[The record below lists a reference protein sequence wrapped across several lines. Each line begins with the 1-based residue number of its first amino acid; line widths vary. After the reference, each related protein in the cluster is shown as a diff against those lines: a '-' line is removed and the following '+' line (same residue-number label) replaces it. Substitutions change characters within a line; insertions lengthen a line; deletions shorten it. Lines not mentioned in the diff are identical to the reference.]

1 MIEEFIK
8 NLKNKNNEYFSDQI
22 VHHEIISSKPAVYK
36 SPVPSLNYK
45 LRKALK
51 SCNVNQLYSHQS
63 EAITRVREKKN
74 VLISTPTAS
83 GKTLAYNA
91 PILESIMKDKSTRAF
106 YIFPIKALEQDQ
118 LKSINELISATS
130 DQNITAEIYDGDTS
144 PYKKSKIKNSQPNI
158 IITNP
163 DMFHSGFLP
172 YHSNW
177 RDFFKN
183 LKYIV
188 VDELHTYRGIFGSH
202 VAQVFRRINRIAEHY
217 GRTPQYIAC
226 SATIPNPKEFAKEL
240 IGLPFEVVNISGS
253 PQPNRHFLFV
263 NPKISPYTEC
273 VSLIKRLL
281 AKNLKVIAFTKSRK
295 ITELIHTW
303 LIQQNEKL
311 APFVSSYRAGFLP
324 EERRLIEKDLFEGK
338 IKAVIST
345 SALEVGIDIGGLDVC
360 ILVGYPGTII
370 NTWQRGGRAGR
381 GDRPALVIL
390 MAQQDALDQYFMK
403 NPDDFFARNYENA
416 VLDPF
421 NIPVLNAHIPCA
433 AAELPLSSSERF
445 FDLKKIS
452 SSIKE
457 LLHSGELLESESD
470 KIYFSSRKNPHR
482 FVNIRSVGGNYTIL
496 EKDTKQGYWTGFRP
510 ESLHRMSQRGYL
522 SA

>member
-8 NLKNKNNEYFSDQI
+8 NLKNNEYFSDQI
-22 VHHEIISSKPAVYK
+22 VHHEIISSKSAVYK
-36 SPVPSLNYK
+36 TPVPSLQNK

-63 EAITRVREKKN
+63 EAITKVREKKN

-83 GKTLAYNA
+83 GKTLTYNV
-91 PILESIMKDKSTRAF
+91 PILESILKDQKTRAF

-118 LKSINELISATS
+118 LKSINELISAIS
-130 DQNITAEIYDGDTS
+130 EQDITAEIYDGDTS
-144 PYKKSKIKNSQPNI
+144 PYKKSKIKNNQPNI

-177 RDFFKN
+177 REFFKN

-202 VAQVFRRINRIAEHY
+202 IAQVFRRINRIAEYY
-217 GRTPQYIAC
+217 GATPQYIAC

-240 IGLPFEVVNISGS
+240 IGLPFEVINVSGA

-263 NPKISPYTEC
+263 NPKISPYTGC
-273 VSLIKRLL
+273 VSLIKWLL
-281 AKNLKVIAFTKSRK
+281 EKNLKVIAFTKSRK

-360 ILVGYPGTII
+360 ILVGYPGTVI

-403 NPDDFFARNYENA
+403 NPDDFFTRNYENA

-433 AAELPLSSSERF
+433 AAELPLSFSDRF
-445 FDLKKIS
+445 FDIKKIS
-452 SSIKE
+452 SSVKG
-457 LLHSGELLESESD
+457 LVHSGELLESESD
-470 KIYFSSRKNPHR
+470 EIYFSSRKNPHR
-482 FVNIRSVGGNYTIL
+482 FVNIRS
-496 EKDTKQGYWTGFRP
+496 
-510 ESLHRMSQRGYL
+510 
-522 SA
+522 